1 MPRFAGE
8 KKAARELGGLLHL
21 GERSDEVGDLRKPA
35 FFGPVPDFLRPVR
48 LCVWGARFVGGR
60 PPGRPAIGRRWPQPT
75 RRRGVTEMSSK

>member
-21 GERSDEVGDLRKPA
+21 GERSDEVGEFREPA
-35 FFGPVPDFLRPVR
+35 FFSPVPDFLRPVR
-48 LCVWGARFVGGR
+48 LRVRGARFVGGR
-60 PPGRPAIGRRWPQPT
+60 SLWRPAIGRRWPQLT